1 MRTSGAP
8 SLASRYA
15 WFTIGVVITA
25 FGIAFV
31 TKAALGTTPI
41 TSLPYV
47 FSFQFSPS
55 VGTLTFSLNLLFIV
69 GQAVLLRRN
78 FLPYQWLQVLVN
90 VVFSAF
96 IDISLWILSWLEPN
110 TAWLQLAIVGI
121 GCGIVALGISIQ
133 VAPGVLTTPGE
144 GIVKAIA
151 IASKVRF
158 GTVKVAFDWA
168 LIGLAAISSFVFFGQ
183 LRGIGL
189 GTIISALLIGTIVN
203 FFFSRMLWLS
213 RLNPPIIP
221 KDDLES

>member
-1 MRTSGAP
+1 M
-8 SLASRYA
+8 
-15 WFTIGVVITA
+15 
-25 FGIAFV
+25 
-31 TKAALGTTPI
+31 
-41 TSLPYV
+41 
-47 FSFQFSPS
+47 
-55 VGTLTFSLNLLFIV
+55 
-69 GQAVLLRRN
+69 
-78 FLPYQWLQVLVN
+78 
-90 VVFSAF
+90 
-96 IDISLWILSWLEPN
+96 SWLEPN
-110 TAWLQLAIVGI
+110 TAWLQLAVVGI

-168 LIGLAAISSFVFFGQ
+168 LIGLAAIFSFVFFGQ